1 MRVDTRR
8 HIVLVVLGQHFGCD
22 QLALRIQSALRH
34 RAFAFD
40 KQIGQHTAIHHGQG
54 VFAIDQGKA
63 HFQRLPVAAL
73 AEQNGD
79 QWGSARWVNDRAI
92 NTEFYLH
99 READADRAALQW
111 LIDDGMCKSIEVQAF
126 DAGREVM
133 GVRIRL
139 DDLTYEIEVV

>member
-1 MRVDTRR
+1 MNTVTQVQLDLQRPIPLEVLVEPMVGA
-8 HIVLVVLGQHFGCD
+8 IVLSLFCDRRATDDFGHTRGGWWGD
-22 QLALRIQSALRH
+22 AL
-34 RAFAFD
+34 
-40 KQIGQHTAIHHGQG
+40 T
-54 VFAIDQGKA
+54 
-63 HFQRLPVAAL
+63 
-73 AEQNGD
+73 EQNGD

>member
-1 MRVDTRR
+1 MNTVTQVQLDLQRPIPLEVLAEPMVGA
-8 HIVLVVLGQHFGCD
+8 IVLSLFCDRRATDDFG
-22 QLALRIQSALRH
+22 
-34 RAFAFD
+34 
-40 KQIGQHTAIHHGQG
+40 HTRGG
-54 VFAIDQGKA
+54 WWGD
-63 HFQRLPVAAL
+63 AL